1 VVKKLNDMLAKANA
15 HPSVQAFMASTSGE
29 MSFTNP
35 EGLAAFQ
42 ATESQRWGRVVRA
55 AGIEPE

>member
-1 VVKKLNDMLAKANA
+1 
-15 HPSVQAFMASTSGE
+15 